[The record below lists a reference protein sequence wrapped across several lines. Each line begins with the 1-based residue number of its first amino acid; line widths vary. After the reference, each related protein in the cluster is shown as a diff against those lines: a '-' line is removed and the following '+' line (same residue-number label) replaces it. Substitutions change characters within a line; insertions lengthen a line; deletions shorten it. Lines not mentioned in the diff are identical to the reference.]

1 MHTLEADG
9 LLQNADSC
17 ALGSTCCEPAG
28 SSSRQL
34 SSTSLARV
42 VANFNRYSEGCGPSS
57 MPTIELDTYTKV
69 TANIATP
76 FMAREAR
83 TFVVTI
89 ETLMPFPLDV
99 EVS

>member
-1 MHTLEADG
+1 
-9 LLQNADSC
+9 
-17 ALGSTCCEPAG
+17 
-28 SSSRQL
+28 
-34 SSTSLARV
+34 
-42 VANFNRYSEGCGPSS
+42 